1 MIINKG
7 FTPVAISLVFE
18 TEHEYLSFKAMC
30 NWGGVVEK
38 VVEGNVDADDNLETV
53 QGLNAMLGR
62 IHDQLS
68 K

>member
-38 VVEGNVDADDNLETV
+38 VVDGNVDADDKLETV
-53 QGLNAMLGR
+53 QGLGDMLGR
-62 IHDQLS
+62 IYNQLS